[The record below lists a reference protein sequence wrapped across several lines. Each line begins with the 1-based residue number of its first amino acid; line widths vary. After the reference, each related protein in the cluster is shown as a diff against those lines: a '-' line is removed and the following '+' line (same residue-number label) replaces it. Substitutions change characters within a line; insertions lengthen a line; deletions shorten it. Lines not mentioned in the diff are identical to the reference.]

1 MSATKDLRHLTSFFC
16 HHHLN
21 SYFTA
26 FRHPSHT
33 TFCAAFVRAVS
44 ICALLEEGK
53 LDSSVIG
60 LRPGQIDLLVDWSDF
75 VLVLAETWK

>member
-33 TFCAAFVRAVS
+33 TFCAAPARAVS
-44 ICALLEEGK
+44 ICALLEEG
-53 LDSSVIG
+53 
-60 LRPGQIDLLVDWSDF
+60 
-75 VLVLAETWK
+75 